1 MWVVCQGSHVL
12 RPRTVLARRR
22 IIRLDVRADHPEP
35 YKIRQAV
42 ALLDAGRVVVYP
54 TDTIYGL
61 GAAVDKRQ
69 AVDGLYQLRRLAAK
83 KPLALV
89 CANLSQASRY
99 TIIDNECYRF
109 MRRALPGPFTFIL
122 KASSD
127 APRWLGRSRRRTIGV
142 RVPNSPVAQALVDQL
157 GRPLISTSA
166 IIEGI
171 PERPSDPVALAERL
185 DPQIVGIVLDAGLL
199 DGVPSTVIDWSGDA
213 PELVRQGA
221 GDVSELGLS

>member
-61 GAAVDKRQ
+61 GAAVDERT
-69 AVDGLYQLRRLAAK
+69 AVDGLYQLRRLDPK

-127 APRWLGRSRRRTIGV
+127 APRWLGRSRRRTVGV
-142 RVPNSPVAQALVDQL
+142 RVPDSPVAQALVDQL

-166 IIEGI
+166 IVDGI
-171 PERPSDPVALAERL
+171 PERPSDPAALADRL

-199 DGVPSTVIDWSGDA
+199 DGVPSTVIDWSGDE